1 MDAKAIGKRI
11 REARLARSFPSQ
23 DALAT
28 RLGVTRQA
36 VQTWE
41 SGDVVPPWKV
51 IEQLASVLDVKEDWI
66 LFDKKNLEQAGR
78 TRRFLEWVSEDE
90 LELLTVI
97 RQANPD
103 GQDAIIQQ
111 AKVITQKMPAPKAAI
126 HPLRSKKP

>member
-41 SGDVVPPWKV
+41 SGDVIPPWKAV
-51 IEQLASVLDVKEDWI
+51 EHLASVLDVKEDWI
-66 LFDKKNLEQAGR
+66 LFDKNLEQTAR

-97 RQANPD
+97 RQANLD

-111 AKVITQKMPAPKAAI
+111 ARVITQKMPAPKAAI